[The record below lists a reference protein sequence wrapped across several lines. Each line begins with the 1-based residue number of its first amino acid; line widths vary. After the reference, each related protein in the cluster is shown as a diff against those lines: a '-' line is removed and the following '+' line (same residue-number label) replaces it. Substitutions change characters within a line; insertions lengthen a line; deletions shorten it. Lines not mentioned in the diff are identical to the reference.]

1 MVEAMGVAM
10 AEAMANSRAQKQITA
25 NATQEQQWQCVP
37 GRIVRAKAD
46 ATDSMLFTIS
56 VCCSMS

>member
-10 AEAMANSRAQKQITA
+10 AEAMANGRAQKQITA

-37 GRIVRAKAD
+37 GRIVR
-46 ATDSMLFTIS
+46 
-56 VCCSMS
+56 

>member
-10 AEAMANSRAQKQITA
+10 AEAMANGRAQKQITA

-37 GRIVRAKAD
+37 GRIVLAKAI
-46 ATDSMLFTIS
+46 ATHSMPFTTS
-56 VCCSMS
+56 VCRSMF